1 MILVDNILG
10 LFSHDIGIDLGT
22 ANTLVYVRGKGI
34 LIREPTI
41 VTQHKKSK
49 KVLAIGSEAKRMLGK
64 TPLNIESIRPLRD
77 GVINDLDVAE
87 ALIKHFIA
95 KVHETPSR
103 FPKIPRPKVVI
114 GIPSGVTEVERRAV
128 RDAAMKAG
136 ARQVFLIEEPMAAAI
151 GANLPINDPKGSMIV
166 DIGGGTTE
174 IAVISLGGIVV
185 SRSIRIAGDEMDQD
199 IINYARSRYNLLLGE
214 RTAEDV
220 KVLGA
225 SAYPTK
231 NEIKLTLRGRDLA
244 TGLPSVIQIG
254 SGEIREAIS
263 ETLREIISAI
273 KDIIEETPPELIG
286 DLLQDGIV
294 ITGGGSLLPG
304 IKELVERETKVP
316 VTIDDDP
323 LTTVVKG
330 TGKLLDDPELLAAIV
345 ITSGLN

>member
-1 MILVDNILG
+1 MLFIDNILG

-22 ANTLVYVRGKGI
+22 ANTLVFVRGKGI

-49 KVLAIGSEAKRMLGK
+49 KVLAIGTDAKKMLGK
-64 TPLNIESIRPLRD
+64 TPLNIISTRPLRD
-77 GVINDLDVAE
+77 GVINDLDAAE

-103 FPKIPRPKVVI
+103 FPKVPRPKVII

-136 ARQVFLIEEPMAAAI
+136 AREVFLIEEPMAAAI
-151 GANLPINDPKGSMIV
+151 GAGLPINDPKASMIV

-185 SRSIRIAGDEMDQD
+185 SRSVRIAGDEMDQD

-214 RTAEDV
+214 RSAEEV

-231 NEIKLTLRGRDLA
+231 SETKLTLRGRDLA
-244 TGLPSVIQIG
+244 TGLPSVIQIS
-254 SGEIREAIS
+254 SGEIREAIGG
-263 ETLREIISAI
+263 TLNQIIDSI
-273 KDIIEETPPELIG
+273 KIIIEETPPELVG

-304 IKELVERETKVP
+304 IKELIEKETKVP

-330 TGKLLDDPELLAAIV
+330 TGKLLDDPELLQAVV

>member
-22 ANTLVYVRGKGI
+22 ANTLVHVRGKGI

-41 VTQHKKSK
+41 VTQHKKTK

-64 TPLNIESIRPLRD
+64 TPLNIISTRPLRD
-77 GVINDLDVAE
+77 GVINDLDAAE

-95 KVHETPSR
+95 KVHESPSR

-214 RTAEDV
+214 KTAEEV
-220 KVLGA
+220 KVAGA

-231 NEIKLTLRGRDLA
+231 NEVRLTLRGRDLA

-263 ETLREIISAI
+263 GTLSQIIGAI
-273 KDIIEETPPELIG
+273 KDIIEETPPELVG

-316 VTIDDDP
+316 VTIDEDP

>member
-22 ANTLVYVRGKGI
+22 ANTLVHVRGKGI

-41 VTQHKKSK
+41 ITQHKKSK
-49 KVLAIGSEAKRMLGK
+49 KILAIGSEAKRMLGK
-64 TPLNIESIRPLRD
+64 TPLNIVSIRPLRD
-77 GVINDLDVAE
+77 GVINDLDAAE

-95 KVHETPSR
+95 KVHESPSR

-136 ARQVFLIEEPMAAAI
+136 ARSVFLIEEPMAAAI
-151 GANLPINDPKGSMIV
+151 GAGLPINDPKGSMIV

-185 SRSIRIAGDEMDQD
+185 SRSIRIAGSEMDQD

-214 RTAEDV
+214 KTAEEV
-220 KVLGA
+220 KVAGA

-231 NEIKLTLRGRDLA
+231 NEVKLTLRGRDLA
-244 TGLPSVIQIG
+244 TGLPSVIHIG

-263 ETLREIISAI
+263 GTLSQIISAI
-273 KDIIEETPPELIG
+273 KDIIEETPPELVG

-294 ITGGGSLLPG
+294 VTGGGSLLPG
-304 IKELVERETKVP
+304 IKELIEGETKVP
-316 VTIDDDP
+316 VTIDEDP

-330 TGKLLDDPELLAAIV
+330 TGKLLDDPELLSAIV